1 MTEIDEN
8 SELVNRI
15 KTMSKEFIE
24 TYDPEELKKKLDYMK
39 AERTTHIKTENLV

>member
-1 MTEIDEN
+1 
-8 SELVNRI
+8 
-15 KTMSKEFIE
+15 MSKEFIE